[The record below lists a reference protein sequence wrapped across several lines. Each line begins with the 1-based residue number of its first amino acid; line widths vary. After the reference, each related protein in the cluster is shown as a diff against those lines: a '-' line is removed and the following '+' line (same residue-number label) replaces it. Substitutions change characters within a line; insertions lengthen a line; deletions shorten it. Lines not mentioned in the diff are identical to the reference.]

1 MRAEV
6 LARTSIK
13 ERHMPTLAEIK
24 QKQQMIWSSGDYSK
38 VAWLTQPLGDI
49 LCEAVDLRPGR
60 TVLDVA
66 TGTGHVA
73 LAAAR
78 RFGEATGIDYVPQLL
93 EHARRRAAVEDL
105 VVTFVEGDAEEI
117 PFPDDSF
124 DYVLSTIGAMFAP
137 DQEKVASELLRV
149 CHSGGTIGMI
159 NWKPEGYLGELFR
172 LIASY
177 APPPANMRPAA
188 LWGSEER
195 VKELFGDGLS
205 SLSFKSGALTHR
217 FLSADKY
224 ANFFLT
230 HYGPTLKLFETL
242 DDERRTAFRNDIA
255 TLVERFNRADDGT
268 AIFDADYLIV
278 IAKKN

>member
-1 MRAEV
+1 
-6 LARTSIK
+6 
-13 ERHMPTLAEIK
+13 MPTLAEIK

-38 VAWLTQPLGDI
+38 VAWATQPLGDI
-49 LCEAVDLRPGR
+49 LCEAVDFRPGR

-93 EHARRRAAVEDL
+93 EHARRRAAAEDL
-105 VVTFVEGDAEEI
+105 AVTFTEGDAEEI
-117 PFPDDSF
+117 PFPAGTF

-149 CHSGGTIGMI
+149 CRSGGTIGMI
-159 NWKPEGYLGELFR
+159 NWKAEGYLGELFR
-172 LIASY
+172 LIGSY
-177 APPPANMRPAA
+177 APPPPNMRPAA
-188 LWGSEER
+188 LWGTEER
-195 VKELFGDGLS
+195 VRELFGDGLS

-217 FLSADKY
+217 FLSASHY
-224 ANFFLT
+224 ADFFLT

-242 DDERRTAFRNDIA
+242 DAQRREAFRNDLA
-255 TLVERFNRADDGT
+255 ALVQRYNRADDGT
-268 AIFDADYLIV
+268 ALFAADYLLV
-278 IAKKN
+278 IAKKA

>member
-1 MRAEV
+1 
-6 LARTSIK
+6 
-13 ERHMPTLAEIK
+13 MPTLAEIK
-24 QKQQMIWSSGDYSK
+24 QKQQTIWSSGDYSK
-38 VAWLTQPLGDI
+38 IAWLTQPLGDI
-49 LCEAVDLRPGR
+49 LCEAVDLRPGG

-93 EHARRRAAVEDL
+93 EHARRRAAAEDL
-105 VVTFVEGDAEEI
+105 AVTFVEGDAEEI
-117 PFPDDSF
+117 PFPDATF

-149 CHSGGTIGMI
+149 CRSGGTIGMI
-159 NWKPEGYLGELFR
+159 NWKPEGFLGELFR
-172 LIASY
+172 LIGSY
-177 APPPANMRPAA
+177 APPPPPNMRPAA

-195 VKELFGDGLS
+195 VRELFGDGLS
-205 SLSFKSGALTHR
+205 SLSFKSGALALR
-217 FLSADKY
+217 FFSASHY
-224 ANFFLT
+224 ADFFLT

-242 DDERRTAFRNDIA
+242 DAERREAFRSDLVA
-255 TLVERFNRADDGT
+255 LVERFNRADDGT
-268 AIFDADYLIV
+268 ALFDSDYLLV

>member
-1 MRAEV
+1 
-6 LARTSIK
+6 
-13 ERHMPTLAEIK
+13 MPTLAEIK
-24 QKQQMIWSSGDYSK
+24 QKQQGIWSSGDYSK

-78 RFGEATGIDYVPQLL
+78 RFAVATGIDYVPQLL
-93 EHARRRAAVEDL
+93 EHARRRASVEDL
-105 VVTFVEGDAEEI
+105 AVIFVEGDAEEI
-117 PFPDDSF
+117 PFPEEYF

-137 DQEKVASELLRV
+137 DQEKVASELIRV
-149 CHSGGTIGMI
+149 CRSGGTIGMI

-172 LIASY
+172 LIATY
-177 APPPANMRPAA
+177 APPPANMKPAA
-188 LWGSEER
+188 LWGSEQR
-195 VKELFGDGLS
+195 VQELFGDRLS
-205 SLSFKSGALTHR
+205 SLSFKSGALAHR
-217 FLSADKY
+217 FLSASHY
-224 ANFFLT
+224 ADFFLT

-242 DDERRTAFRNDIA
+242 AADRQAAFNNDLVA
-255 TLVERFNRADDGT
+255 LVERFNRAEDGT
-268 AIFDADYLIV
+268 ALFDADYLIV

>member
-1 MRAEV
+1 
-6 LARTSIK
+6 
-13 ERHMPTLAEIK
+13 
-24 QKQQMIWSSGDYSK
+24 
-38 VAWLTQPLGDI
+38 
-49 LCEAVDLRPGR
+49 
-60 TVLDVA
+60 
-66 TGTGHVA
+66 
-73 LAAAR
+73 
-78 RFGEATGIDYVPQLL
+78 
-93 EHARRRAAVEDL
+93 
-105 VVTFVEGDAEEI
+105 
-117 PFPDDSF
+117 
-124 DYVLSTIGAMFAP
+124 
-137 DQEKVASELLRV
+137 
-149 CHSGGTIGMI
+149 MI

-195 VKELFGDGLS
+195 VTELFGDGLS

-230 HYGPTLKLFETL
+230 HYGPTLKLFESL
-242 DDERRTAFRNDIA
+242 DDERRAAFKNDIA

-268 AIFDADYLIV
+268 AIFDADYLVV